1 MPMHNWTRVEPGI
14 YHAFHHEWISEIH
27 RAVLKLL
34 PPDYYSLPE
43 QQAAGFGP
51 DVLTLKSDDELSVV
65 AATATK
71 TRPVTKLFQE
81 SPSEFYLRKQ
91 KAVVIRHVSG
101 DRIVAMIEIV
111 SPGNKNSVHGLR
123 SFVRKARELLEQRVH
138 LLIVDPFPVSS
149 RDPHGLHAA
158 IFEEFQDEPLQLP
171 PDAPLSA
178 FAYECDDRV
187 RTYMEPLA
195 VGDKLPDMPVFLYPG
210 MYIDVPLESTY
221 LGAWEAMPSR
231 WQNVIAA
238 PVPSVVPSP
247 KRAPHDLRD

>member
-1 MPMHNWTRVEPGI
+1 MPMHDWTRVEAGI

-34 PPDYYSLPE
+34 PPDYYSMPE

-51 DVLTLKSDDELSVV
+51 DVLTLKSDDDLPAVGG
-65 AATATK
+65 TAIK
-71 TRPVTKLFQE
+71 TRPKTKLFQE
-81 SPSEFYLRKQ
+81 TPTEFYLRKK

-101 DRIVAMIEIV
+101 DRIIAMIEIV

-123 SFVRKARELLEQRVH
+123 AFVRKARELLEQKIH

-158 IFEEFQDEPLQLP
+158 IFEEIQDDPLELP
-171 PDAPLSA
+171 PETPLSA

-187 RTYMEPLA
+187 RTYMEPFA
-195 VGDKLPDMPVFLYPG
+195 VGDKLPDMPVFLYPS
-210 MYIDVPLESTY
+210 MYIEVPLETTY
-221 LGAWEAMPSR
+221 LGAWEAVPRR
-231 WQNVIAA
+231 WQKVIDPA
-238 PVPSVVPSP
+238 VPEI
-247 KRAPHDLRD
+247 A